1 MNDVFWFVLHV
12 VCRFTVSWMQKGLS
26 ITHNRSRTHN
36 ETLVVSTGIR
46 LVCSDMDRRGVVV
59 LDDVLEVLGG
69 DFSSRKATHPS
80 SPSPADCP
88 SGSHEEDDLLA
99 AIFMMRA
106 PPSRSSNGRP
116 RRSAPSCSQSRGST
130 LLDSWL
136 IRSTARLQHRQLVF
150 DDLRD
155 ARMAP
160 LSPRV
165 RQTASGGRAWVG
177 RAALHITHLSHSHRS
192 ARRSTRARSH
202 RWTRWGS
209 LASTASRRR
218 R

>member
-1 MNDVFWFVLHV
+1 MNDLFWFVLHV

-26 ITHNRSRTHN
+26 ITRHRSRTHN

-59 LDDVLEVLGG
+59 LDDVLEVLRG

-165 RQTASGGRAWVG
+165 RRTSSGGRAWVG
-177 RAALHITHLSHSHRS
+177 RAALHITRLSHSHRS